1 MCSVGVLRF
10 LDSEINLVGVE
21 LVEVF
26 WRIVGYLGEGR
37 IFLGKGGDSDFRGF
51 LCFYKDWGVRWGVLG
66 NFSVELDVFLMSG
79 VFFVSM
85 FLVVKG

>member
-51 LCFYKDWGVRWGVLG
+51 LCFYKD
-66 NFSVELDVFLMSG
+66 
-79 VFFVSM
+79 
-85 FLVVKG
+85 